1 MSTNFINHVYIV
13 KVSKKEYNLNYQI
26 NLARQRRLLHWNVT
40 DAFLQINLKRKEGS
54 GMIKYIFKRLLIAV
68 PIFIGITFAVFM
80 LSSMAPGNI
89 VDQIVGSSDVPMTE
103 EQIAALNHQYG
114 FDRPV
119 IVQYADWLKDLFHGD
134 LGTSYRNK
142 KPVIDVIGQRI
153 VPTLTLTLTSLVL
166 ALIVGIPLG
175 LASAY
180 KPKSIWSA
188 IANFCIYIGS
198 SMPTFFFSLCLIYL
212 FSVKLSLLPA
222 SGMYNAAGPKTVGVV
237 IQHLIMPSI
246 VLMFNIVGGFIK
258 QTRAS
263 LLEIMNEEYI
273 KTARAKGL
281 SEIVVV
287 VKHGFRNA
295 LIPIVTQIGLM
306 VPFLVGGAVVVENVF
321 SWPGLGSLMST
332 SINSRDYPVIMGVAV
347 IISVVVLLVN
357 ILMDIIYA
365 FIDPRISYD
374 K

>member
-1 MSTNFINHVYIV
+1 M
-13 KVSKKEYNLNYQI
+13 
-26 NLARQRRLLHWNVT
+26 NVA
-40 DAFLQINLKRKEGS
+40 DAFLQINLKRKEGRD
-54 GMIKYIFKRLLIAV
+54 MIKYIIKRLLIAI

-119 IVQYADWLKDLFHGD
+119 IVQYADWLGDLFHGD

-180 KPKSIWSA
+180 KPKSVWSA

-246 VLMFNIVGGFIK
+246 VLMFNIIGGFIK

>member
-1 MSTNFINHVYIV
+1 M
-13 KVSKKEYNLNYQI
+13 
-26 NLARQRRLLHWNVT
+26 T

-119 IVQYADWLKDLFHGD
+119 IVQYADWLGDLFHGD

-180 KPKSIWSA
+180 KPKSVWSA

-222 SGMYNAAGPKTVGVV
+222 SGMYNAAGPKTIGVV

-321 SWPGLGSLMST
+321 AWPGLGSLMST

>member
-1 MSTNFINHVYIV
+1 MSTNFINNVYIV

-54 GMIKYIFKRLLIAV
+54 GMIKYILKRLLIAV

-119 IVQYADWLKDLFHGD
+119 IVQYADWLGDLFHGD

-180 KPKSIWSA
+180 KPKSVWSA

-222 SGMYNAAGPKTVGVV
+222 SGMYNAAGPKTIGVV

-321 SWPGLGSLMST
+321 AWPGLGSLMST